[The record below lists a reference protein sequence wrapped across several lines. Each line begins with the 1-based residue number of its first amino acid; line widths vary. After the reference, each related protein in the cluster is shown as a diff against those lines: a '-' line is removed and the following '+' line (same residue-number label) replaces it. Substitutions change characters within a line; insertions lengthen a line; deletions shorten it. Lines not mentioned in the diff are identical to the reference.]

1 MEIITSRSNRLIKHI
16 RKLTSDR
23 EYRRSS
29 GLFFGE
35 GPKLLA
41 EALKAGTAIEGVVTA
56 QGVDLP
62 GLDGL
67 WRAEVPADLLD
78 SLCDT
83 RSPQGVLFLAKMP
96 VLTPPERLTGNRWLI
111 LDGLQD
117 PGNVGTIWRTADALG
132 ADGLVLVNHCA
143 DPFSPKTVRATMGA
157 CFRLPV
163 YELEA
168 EALPGLLSRS
178 GLPLYAAALRAD
190 TRDIRGARLSRC
202 AVAIGSEGRG
212 VSPELLDISEQ
223 TVKIP
228 MRARCESLNAAVA
241 AAVIL
246 WEMARQSGGGPA

>member
-41 EALKAGTAIEGVVTA
+41 EALKAGTVIEVVVTA
-56 QGVDLP
+56 RGVDLP

-96 VLTPPERLTGNRWLI
+96 VLTPPERLTGDRWLI

-168 EALPGLLSRS
+168 EDLPGLLSRS

-190 TRDIRGARLSRC
+190 TRDIREARLSRC